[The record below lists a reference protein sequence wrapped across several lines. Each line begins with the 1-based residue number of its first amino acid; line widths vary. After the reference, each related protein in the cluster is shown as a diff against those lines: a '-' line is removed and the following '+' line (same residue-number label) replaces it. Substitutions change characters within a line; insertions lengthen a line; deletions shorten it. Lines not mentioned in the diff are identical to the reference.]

1 MPDSV
6 AVPLQSSAGPALRVV
21 SLLAALTA
29 VSQFYRASLSAIAP
43 EVSRDL
49 ALSPDALGLANGIF
63 FLALGV
69 VQLPVGMVFDR
80 VGPRRTIGALTVL
93 AVAGSLLHAVATT
106 ATASTVLSLI
116 HI

>member
-1 MPDSV
+1 MPDS
-6 AVPLQSSAGPALRVV
+6 AVVPCELAGPALASSRY
-21 SLLAALTA
+21 LAALTA

-43 EVSRDL
+43 EVSHDL
-49 ALSPDALGLANGIF
+49 GLCPDALRLANGIF

-93 AVAGSLLHAVATT
+93 AVAG
-106 ATASTVLSLI
+106 
-116 HI
+116 

>member
-1 MPDSV
+1 MTE
-6 AVPLQSSAGPALRVV
+6 SAGPALRVV
-21 SLLAALTA
+21 ALLSALTA

-49 ALSPDALGLANGIF
+49 ALSPDALGLANGVF

-80 VGPRRTIGALTVL
+80 AGPRRTIGALTLL
-93 AVAGSLLHAVATT
+93 AVAGSLLHAAATT
-106 ATASTVLSLI
+106 ATALVVARAISGL
-116 HI
+116 HIP